1 MHFFLVLMHI
11 NQVIKYFEEWAPK
24 GVAWENDNIG
34 LQVGNPENRVTNIML
49 SLELNEKVLEQ
60 AIKKNCNL
68 IITHHPFIFNP
79 IKNLNFSNNSK
90 AKLIEK
96 LIQRKISLYSAHT
109 NLDFTKGGVS
119 FELAKKLGLKNIQ
132 FLVNQEGNQYKL
144 VVYVPL
150 DNVDEVSNAIFKA
163 GGGIIGEYSKCS
175 TQTIVDGTFEGS
187 GDSLPAIGKKNSLE
201 KVTEVRLEVLVNS
214 WKLNSIITAMKL
226 VHPYEEPAFDVLML
240 KNKNVNFGAGA
251 IGELNTSMNTKE
263 FLSHTLN
270 SLKANTL
277 KFTPGKNSKI
287 NKVAV
292 CGGSCSDL
300 ISKAIASKAD
310 AFITADIKY
319 HTFQDAENNI
329 LLVDAGHYETEIHVL
344 NPIKLRLDKF
354 LRKDKFKVKIFKY
367 SGSTNPVKFYN
378 N

>member
-1 MHFFLVLMHI
+1 MHI

-34 LQVGNPENRVTNIML
+34 LQVGNPENRITNIML
-49 SLELNEKVLEQ
+49 SLELDEKVLEQ
-60 AIKKNCNL
+60 AKKKNSNL

-79 IKNLNFSNNSK
+79 LKNLNFSNNRQ

-96 LIQRKISLYSAHT
+96 LIQEKISLYTAHT

-150 DNVDEVSNAIFKA
+150 DNVAEVSEAIFNA
-163 GGGIIGEYSKCS
+163 GGGIIGEYTKCS

-187 GDSLPAIGKKNSLE
+187 DISNPAKGTKNNFE
-201 KVTEVRLEVLVNS
+201 VVTEVRLEVLIDS
-214 WKLNSIITAMKL
+214 WKLNSIIDAMKS
-226 VHPYEEPAFDVLML
+226 VHPYEEPAYDVLL
-240 KNKNVNFGAGA
+240 IKNKNVNYGAGA
-251 IGELNTSMNTKE
+251 IGELNTSMNSKD
-263 FLSHTLN
+263 FLSHTRK
-270 SLKANTL
+270 SLKAEAL
-277 KFTPGKNSKI
+277 KYTPGKSSKI
-287 NKVAV
+287 KKVAV

-300 ISKAIASKAD
+300 INNAISSKAD

-319 HTFQDAENNI
+319 HAFQDAENNI
-329 LLVDAGHYETEIHVL
+329 LLIDAGHYETEVHVL
-344 NPIKLRLDKF
+344 NPIKLRLEKFVRRDKS
-354 LRKDKFKVKIFKY
+354 KVKIFKY
-367 SGSTNPVKFYN
+367 NGSTNPIKFYN
-378 N
+378 K